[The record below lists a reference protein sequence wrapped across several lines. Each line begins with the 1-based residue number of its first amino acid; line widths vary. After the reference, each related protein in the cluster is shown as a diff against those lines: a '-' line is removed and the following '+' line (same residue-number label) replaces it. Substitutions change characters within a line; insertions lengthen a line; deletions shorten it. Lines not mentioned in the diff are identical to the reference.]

1 MFDKSYAE
9 MLKVDVKPYLKQ
21 RDGADYL
28 PWAAC
33 KQLLHDNGAE
43 VVMFH
48 PIPGPDGSTLHMS
61 SAEFKDKNGVANR
74 VYEVVVQ
81 IQIDSLEWET
91 VYPVMNGNSP
101 VKDNSMSQLRVHNAI
116 RRAFVKG
123 VAERTGLGFHLWMDV
138 DDMPDEWEDLS
149 KHSLRKCKQRLQEL
163 VTDKIN
169 QGIPLNVIADR
180 LGLDE
185 DSFKAKFSL
194 YNELVPLEYENLPP
208 MVAGQTGAGEGA
220 LLQHGHER
228 RDLL

>member
-74 VYEVVVQ
+74 VYAVSYTHL
-81 IQIDSLEWET
+81 D
-91 VYPVMNGNSP
+91 VYKRQACSITSAAVEASSSGCW
-101 VKDNSMSQLRVHNAI
+101 LRAV
-116 RRAFVKG
+116 
-123 VAERTGLGFHLWMDV
+123 
-138 DDMPDEWEDLS
+138 
-149 KHSLRKCKQRLQEL
+149 RL
-163 VTDKIN
+163 
-169 QGIPLNVIADR
+169 
-180 LGLDE
+180 
-185 DSFKAKFSL
+185 
-194 YNELVPLEYENLPP
+194 
-208 MVAGQTGAGEGA
+208 
-220 LLQHGHER
+220 
-228 RDLL
+228 